1 MEKFAFIIHPLSL
14 KNVENFE
21 KGAVGRPKELV
32 EKILE
37 WTPPFKISNITGI
50 KSKTGKEVEGFFV
63 ACPLMPAQFKTLSQD
78 FVVNKVVKSCEL
90 AEKLEAKIIGLGAFT
105 AMVGNGG
112 KDIAEKINTAVTTG
126 NTYTTTTAIQA
137 TKKAVELMEIEL
149 NKATLAV
156 IGATGSIGSACAQVM
171 APEVGRLELVGRNES
186 ELKTISSKIEK
197 QTSFKP
203 VVSTDISKSVVSAD
217 VIITVTGAIDCVIN
231 PEDIKSGAV
240 VCDVA
245 RPRDV
250 SKLVGELRND
260 VLVIDGGIVRVPGE
274 KVNFNYNFGPPPG
287 MSEGCVAET
296 IILALEERFEDYT
309 LGKDITIEM
318 VEEMA
323 QLAEKHGFEVAA
335 LRRYETAIS
344 DEQIEEIKKN
354 VVCHKTV

>member
-1 MEKFAFIIHPLSL
+1 MDKFAFIIHPLNL

-21 KGAVGRPKELV
+21 KGAKGRPKELV

-37 WTPPFKISNITGI
+37 WTPPFKVSNITGV

-63 ACPLMPAQFKTLSQD
+63 ACPLMPGQFKTLDQG
-78 FVVNKVVKSCEL
+78 FVVDKVIKSCEL
-90 AEKLEAKIIGLGAFT
+90 GEKLGAKIIGLGAFT
-105 AMVGNGG
+105 AMVGSGG
-112 KDIAEKINTAVTTG
+112 KDIAEKINTAITTG

-137 TKKAVELMEIEL
+137 TRKAVELMDVRL
-149 NKATLAV
+149 NQATLAV

-171 APEVGRLELVGRNES
+171 APDVGKLELVGRNED
-186 ELKTISSKIEK
+186 ELKKVSDTIEE
-197 QTSFKP
+197 QTSVKP
-203 VVSTDISKSVVSAD
+203 IVSTDISKSVAKAD

-231 PEDIKSGAV
+231 PEDIKSGAI

-250 SKLVGELRND
+250 SKLVGELRKD
-260 VLVIDGGIVRVPGE
+260 VLVIDGGIVKVPGN
-274 KVNFNYNFGPPPG
+274 VNFDFDFGPPPG

-323 QLAEKHGFEVAA
+323 RLAEKHGFEVAA
-335 LRRYETAIS
+335 LRRFETAIS